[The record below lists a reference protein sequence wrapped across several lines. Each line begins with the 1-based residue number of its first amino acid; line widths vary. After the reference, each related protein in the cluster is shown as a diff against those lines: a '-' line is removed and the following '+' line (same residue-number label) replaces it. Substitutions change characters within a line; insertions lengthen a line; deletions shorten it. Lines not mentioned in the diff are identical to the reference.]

1 MEFVREIKELYD
13 LYILQRKEFNFF
25 DLDEIYVFSVKQ
37 YKFHIYTVIFYNFII
52 YLIISD
58 FLNDRSNNILF
69 IYNYLKLYEI
79 IIIII

>member
-58 FLNDRSNNILF
+58 FF
-69 IYNYLKLYEI
+69 K
-79 IIIII
+79 